1 MFFFMFLD
9 HSPMKK
15 MMEWSTTMKNDSDEI
30 YWRDYV
36 SNAHISF
43 VEYTSESI
51 SKSTPVHKIRN
62 SILLT

>member
-15 MMEWSTTMKNDSDEI
+15 LMEWSATMKNDSDEI

-43 VEYTSESI
+43 ESTRAKVF
-51 SKSTPVHKIRN
+51 SAQRLYIRLETR
-62 SILLT
+62 SY